1 MVAHA
6 ARRQVL
12 WAFLRHQP
20 ENRTTADTPFC
31 AEEGE
36 FEGDSPTEE
45 IAAPLSCRWLLWRS

>member
-12 WAFLRHQP
+12 WVFYAINRKTVLRL
-20 ENRTTADTPFC
+20 DTPFC